1 MPEVLL
7 GVAQVMIGL
16 TIICCP
22 FMQVGGVRG
31 AVGASSVQ
39 TIQVSTAGGV
49 QTIKV
54 ALPPGAQTITKVNPQ
69 ALAKVP
75 TSSITKVSWECV
87 KVLNHHCSCIF

>member
-1 MPEVLL
+1 M
-7 GVAQVMIGL
+7 
-16 TIICCP
+16 
-22 FMQVGGVRG
+22 RG

-54 ALPPGAQTITKVNPQ
+54 ALPPGAQTITKVTPQ

-75 TSSITKVSWECV
+75 ASAITKVKLDKFEFSSFSLWDFHGYFAEAIP
-87 KVLNHHCSCIF
+87 KTPTDWTLYFKRYL